1 MARARFRNLDCAGAA
16 DNRAKGLPVRGTALR
31 AGLRSV
37 RRLTGP
43 PARLSRPRGLTDTRT
58 RTSTTDGGDCLLIA
72 AIDIGTNSIHMVIA
86 RSTGPASFEVV
97 DREREV
103 VQIGRGSFRH
113 GRLRAD
119 AMRRTLEALARFV
132 SLARRRQVDRILCTA
147 TAAVREASNGGSFV
161 REARNSTGVVP
172 RVVPSEEEGRLV
184 YLGVKSALQLDS
196 APATIL
202 DIGGGSVQF
211 VVGDRDRLLLARSV
225 PLGALRLTEMMLPS
239 DPPSRADLQRLRRHL
254 RDGARAPLE
263 DVAALGPQRLYGS
276 SGTIHALAAAAHQA
290 ETGAPVTH
298 LNGQVLTREWL
309 SRLTRRLVRMSRA
322 QRERVPGI
330 DATRAEIIVPG
341 ALLLLHVMEA
351 LDAPGITVSD
361 FGVREGLVT
370 DYLASHARE
379 VSTLEQVE
387 SLRLRSVLALLTK
400 FFPESRHSQHVAR
413 LALRL
418 FDETGDV
425 HGLDDQARELLHYAG
440 LLHDVGAVI
449 GYDGHGAHSYY
460 IIRNGN
466 LRGLTA
472 GEIAV
477 VANVARYHGKPR
489 PRKRDE
495 GFGALPAGQRRT
507 VEWLAALLRIAESLD
522 RSHFQR
528 VPDLRVRRRGHDL
541 SIVVEARGDARL
553 ELWAARHRTELL
565 GRLAGGRVR
574 IVQAEKPPAGRNP
587 RAGPGPRPRE
597 RSRRR
602 TPA

>member
-1 MARARFRNLDCAGAA
+1 M
-16 DNRAKGLPVRGTALR
+16 
-31 AGLRSV
+31 
-37 RRLTGP
+37 
-43 PARLSRPRGLTDTRT
+43 
-58 RTSTTDGGDCLLIA
+58 LIA

-86 RSTGPASFEVV
+86 RATGPASFEVV

-113 GRLRAD
+113 GRLRSD
-119 AMRRTLEALARFV
+119 AMHGTLETLARFV
-132 SLARRRQVDRILCTA
+132 ALARRHQVDRVVCTA
-147 TAAVREASNGGSFV
+147 TAAVREARNGGAFI
-161 REARNSTGVVP
+161 RAARLSTGVMP
-172 RVVPSEEEGRLV
+172 RVIPTEEEGRLV

-196 APATIL
+196 APALIL

-225 PLGALRLTEMMLPS
+225 PLGALRLTQLMLPS
-239 DPPSRADLQRLRRHL
+239 DPPARGDLQRLRRHL
-254 RDGARAPLE
+254 RSEARAPLE
-263 DVAALGPQRLYGS
+263 AVAELGPVRVYGS
-276 SGTIHALAAAAHQA
+276 SGTIHALAETAHRA
-290 ETGAPVTH
+290 DTGASDIH
-298 LNGQVLTREWL
+298 LNGHVLTLESL
-309 SRLTRRLVRMSRA
+309 SRLTRRLVRMNRA
-322 QRERVPGI
+322 EREGLPGI

-341 ALLLLHVMEA
+341 ALLLLHVMET
-351 LDAPGITVSD
+351 LGAPAITVSD

-379 VSTLEQVE
+379 VSTLEHVE

-418 FDETGDV
+418 FDETADL
-425 HGLDDQARELLHYAG
+425 HGLDRQARELLQYAG

-472 GEIAV
+472 DEIAL

-507 VEWLAALLRIAESLD
+507 VEWLAALLRIAEGLD
-522 RSHFQR
+522 RSHYQLI
-528 VPDLRVRRRGHDL
+528 PDLRVRRRGHDIA
-541 SIVVEARGDARL
+541 IVVETRGDARL

-565 GRLAGGRVR
+565 GRLMEGRVR
-574 IVQAEKPPAGRNP
+574 IVQAERAAAGRAARVRP
-587 RAGPGPRPRE
+587 GRRRLEWSWPDGAGPARKRGAAAAP
-597 RSRRR
+597 RRR
-602 TPA
+602 AR

>member
-1 MARARFRNLDCAGAA
+1 
-16 DNRAKGLPVRGTALR
+16 
-31 AGLRSV
+31 
-37 RRLTGP
+37 
-43 PARLSRPRGLTDTRT
+43 
-58 RTSTTDGGDCLLIA
+58 LLIA

-86 RSTGPASFEVV
+86 RSTGAASFEVV

-132 SLARRRQVDRILCTA
+132 SLARRRQVDRIICTA
-147 TAAVREASNGGSFV
+147 TAAVREARNGGAFV
-161 REARNSTGVVP
+161 REARNSTGIVP

-184 YLGVKSALQLDS
+184 YLGVKSALQLDV
-196 APATIL
+196 APALIL

-211 VVGDRDRLLLARSV
+211 VVGDRDRLSLALSV
-225 PLGALRLTEMMLPS
+225 PLGALRLTQGMLS
-239 DPPSRADLQRLRRHL
+239 ADRPGRGELQRLRRHL
-254 RDGARAPLE
+254 RREARAPLE
-263 DVAALGPQRLYGS
+263 AVAELGPVRVYGS
-276 SGTIHALAAAAHQA
+276 SGTLHALAAAAHQA

-298 LNGQVLTREWL
+298 LNGHVLTREAL

-322 QRERVPGI
+322 ERERVPGI

-341 ALLLLHVMEA
+341 ALLLLHVLETLA
-351 LDAPGITVSD
+351 APGVTISD

-379 VSTLEQVE
+379 VSTLERVD

-418 FDETGDV
+418 FDETGDL
-425 HGLDDQARELLHYAG
+425 HGLDGQAREWLHYAA
-440 LLHDVGAVI
+440 LLHDVGAAI

-460 IIRNGN
+460 LIRNGN

-472 GEIAV
+472 DELAV

-489 PRKRDE
+489 PRRRDE
-495 GFGALPAGQRRT
+495 GFGALSAGQRET
-507 VEWLAALLRIAESLD
+507 VVWLAALLRIAEGLD
-522 RSHFQR
+522 RSHYQL
-528 VPDLRVRRRGHDL
+528 VSDLRVKRRGDDL
-541 SIVVEARGDARL
+541 SIVVESHGDARL
-553 ELWAARHRTELL
+553 ELWAARRRTELL
-565 GRLAGGRVR
+565 ERLAGGRVR
-574 IVQAEKPPAGRNP
+574 IAQAEKPAAEP
-587 RAGPGPRPRE
+587 RRKAASGHRRAPRPD
-597 RSRRR
+597 
-602 TPA
+602 